1 MISPYSIS
9 PTLSK
14 QKESY
19 HRRLQS
25 ARYKA
30 SLKHL
35 KHHTSALRRSYERK
49 NPTTHADDIQYYR
62 DVEEECL
69 KEIRALIS
77 TSHLIRT
84 IETINTP
91 QLKSKKRLLSDVSNL
106 FTLNGKKIDFHNVA
120 LHTVKRIEAALHL
133 TEIHTMMELC
143 TDFDEEE
150 YDKTHKLLNKIF
162 HTDAFPSYDDL
173 SIDILEFLDMLR
185 ELDTMFHLYVEHF
198 YKVYL
203 HYKSKFEEAHELKRV
218 LLSKDTI
225 NQAVV
230 HKTLFLYV
238 LVHGEISYDGN
249 DLVMME
255 SPVQVHHL
263 MHATPGC
270 VFFSS
275 GYERRLYDKV
285 NLYIKQNTHKE
296 QMIQRVIKS
305 TIPMMTTMNDKV
317 KKDTIKRNQSN
328 SYVRNYITHHKSAPH
343 IFHTKKGAMVNNKN
357 FAFDL
362 NANPLHITKNFNI
375 EGLKV
380 IHHRN
385 IEDTVD
391 LVDYLK
397 LTINEQNQIVFTL
410 EDIIELLVNVD
421 NLVMIDAS
429 CQSSIHPQ
437 KKTFTNYSRRHSSEY
452 R

>member
-1 MISPYSIS
+1 MIS

-19 HRRLQS
+19 HRKLQS

-35 KHHTSALRRSYERK
+35 KNDTSALRRSYERK
-49 NPTTHADDIQYYR
+49 NPTTHDDDIQYYR
-62 DVEEECL
+62 EVEEECL
-69 KEIRALIS
+69 KYIRALIS
-77 TSHLIRT
+77 TSRIRS
-84 IETINTP
+84 
-91 QLKSKKRLLSDVSNL
+91 KSKKMLLSEVSHL

-120 LHTVKRIEAALHL
+120 LTTVQHIERALHL
-133 TEIHTMMELC
+133 TEIQTMMELC
-143 TDFDEEE
+143 IDFDEEE
-150 YDKTHKLLNKIF
+150 YDKTHKLLNRLF
-162 HTDAFPSYDDL
+162 HTDAFPSYEDL
-173 SIDILEFLDMLR
+173 SIDILELSDILYDLDKS
-185 ELDTMFHLYVEHF
+185 FHVYVEHF

-218 LLSKDTI
+218 LLSKDAI
-225 NQAVV
+225 DAAMVN
-230 HKTLFLYV
+230 HTLFLYV

-270 VFFSS
+270 VFFTS

-285 NLYIKQNTHKE
+285 NLYIKQNTHKD
-296 QMIQRVIKS
+296 QMIERVIKS

-317 KKDTIKRNQSN
+317 KKDSMKMNKTK
-328 SYVRNYITHHKSAPH
+328 SYVRNYIIHHKSKPH
-343 IFHTKKGAMVNNKN
+343 IFHTNKGMMINNKN
-357 FAFDL
+357 FAIAL
-362 NANPLHITKNFNI
+362 HVNPLHVTKNFNI

-380 IHHRN
+380 IHDRN
-385 IEDTVD
+385 IEDTID

-397 LTINEQNQIVFTL
+397 LKINEENQIIFTL
-410 EDIIELLVNVD
+410 DEIMQLLENVHE
-421 NLVMIDAS
+421 LVMIDAS
-429 CQSSIHPQ
+429 CQTSIHPP
-437 KKTFTNYSRRHSSEY
+437 KKTFDNYTRRHL
-452 R
+452 